1 VDLLAHAGGAAGQ
14 IDSPNLLRPDTYPA
28 AKRRVL
34 FLAKRR
40 VLFLIFDQ
48 VLLVD
53 KGKSRNVFYG
63 FEIRR
68 FYPGVIKPLPL
79 EITFMIGVFKRLRC
93 FFQTADFS
101 GRPGTTSPVL
111 SKNNDCPW

>member
-1 VDLLAHAGGAAGQ
+1 MIGCPDGFFFVAVDFLAHAGGAAGQ
-14 IDSPNLLRPDTYPA
+14 IDPANLLRSDTNPV
-28 AKRRVL
+28 AKRRL
-34 FLAKRR
+34 
-40 VLFLIFDQ
+40 LFLIFDQ

-79 EITFMIGVFKRLRC
+79 EITILVSAFKRLLRLFKLPILQRVDRQRFL
-93 FFQTADFS
+93 FF
-101 GRPGTTSPVL
+101 
-111 SKNNDCPW
+111 